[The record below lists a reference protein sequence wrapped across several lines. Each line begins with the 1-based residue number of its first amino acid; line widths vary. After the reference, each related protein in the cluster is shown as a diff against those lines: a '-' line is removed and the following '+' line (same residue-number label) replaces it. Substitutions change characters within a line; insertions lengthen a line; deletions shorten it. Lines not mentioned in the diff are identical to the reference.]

1 MPFIWEWPPGAPARS
16 RNCWRPE
23 RKSWPYTGSWPP
35 GSPVAPAARRQTD
48 SGQGRQISGGAEHGS
63 IYWKKRIRR
72 NCHRQNPGVWQG
84 GKTGKAREDT
94 GSGSGN
100 EPLPEGHGD
109 GPGTAGRAVREGLTG
124 SGGSRCGHIWD
135 PSDDAGG
142 RRLPGLHRKYHTHP
156 IRQRGIRGSP
166 DSRQVCP
173 DVRSHGGR
181 LHEGPGRRRKGH
193 LRAPGFH
200 PSGRGGWRHPRG
212 GTGHHCGGRPGA
224 LRDGTAWQGHGA
236 VLRDG
241 PGLPELPHGHPG
253 QDNGDSSPGGGRAS
267 HGRNCGR
274 EAGHRGRNGRR
285 DLHRSG
291 RRDLSAH
298 AEGSGGGT
306 GEERASPDPERPG
319 EHHPWRSK
327 HPVVC

>member
-1 MPFIWEWPPGAPARS
+1 MTVVDATKELLVNVLEYRPFLVKPNHHELGEIFGVELADREAVVPYAEKLKKMGAENVLVSMAGEGAVLAAGDGKFYKAPAPAGKLVNGVGAGDSMVAGFLAGWSGRTTDMPFIWEWPPGAPARS

-124 SGGSRCGHIWD
+124 SGGSRCGHI
-135 PSDDAGG
+135 
-142 RRLPGLHRKYHTHP
+142 
-156 IRQRGIRGSP
+156 
-166 DSRQVCP
+166 
-173 DVRSHGGR
+173 
-181 LHEGPGRRRKGH
+181 
-193 LRAPGFH
+193 
-200 PSGRGGWRHPRG
+200 
-212 GTGHHCGGRPGA
+212 
-224 LRDGTAWQGHGA
+224 
-236 VLRDG
+236 
-241 PGLPELPHGHPG
+241 
-253 QDNGDSSPGGGRAS
+253 
-267 HGRNCGR
+267 
-274 EAGHRGRNGRR
+274 
-285 DLHRSG
+285 
-291 RRDLSAH
+291 
-298 AEGSGGGT
+298 
-306 GEERASPDPERPG
+306 
-319 EHHPWRSK
+319 
-327 HPVVC
+327 